1 MLNISAAQLDALL
14 LAWLYPGARI
24 FGMIAAAP
32 LFNNLALP
40 RLTRIA
46 LGLALTAAI
55 VPVIPPAQGV
65 LPGTWNG
72 IGVFALQML
81 IGVGIGFAM
90 RVMFAAVDVAG
101 EIIGLQMG
109 LSFATFFD
117 PQSAGQTSVI
127 AEFIGLMTSL
137 IFLAL
142 NGHLLMIDVMAQ
154 SFELLPIAQ
163 PGLAGK
169 GWLVLVQAAA
179 VMFAAGLL
187 MAIPIVAALLITNLA
202 LATLT
207 RAAPQLNLFAVG
219 FPITSTIGM
228 LLIIVSLEAM
238 APVIQNLFEHGYS
251 AIWQLLRVLSAA

>member
-1 MLNISAAQLDALL
+1 MLDISAAQLDALL
-14 LAWLYPGARI
+14 LAWIYPLARV
-24 FGMIAAAP
+24 FAVIASAP

-40 RLTRIA
+40 RMTRIA
-46 LGLALTAAI
+46 LGLAITAAI
-55 VPVIPPAQGV
+55 VPVLPAAQGV

-72 IGVFALQML
+72 IGVFILQIV

-90 RVMFAAVDVAG
+90 RIMFAAVDVAG

-127 AEFIGLMTSL
+127 AEFIGLLTSL

-142 NGHLLMIDVMAQ
+142 NGHLLMIDVMAR
-154 SFELLPIAQ
+154 SFELLPVAA
-163 PGLAGK
+163 PSLAGK
-169 GWLVLVQAAA
+169 GWLVLVQAGS
-179 VMFAAGLL
+179 VMFASGLL
-187 MAIPIVAALLITNLA
+187 MALPIVAALLITNLA

-219 FPITSTIGM
+219 FPITSTIGI
-228 LLIIVSLEAM
+228 LLMIVSLEAI
-238 APVIQNLFEHGYS
+238 APLIQNLFEYGYT
-251 AIWQLLRVLSAA
+251 AIWQLLRVLSGV